1 MLESAASRSFDDTQG
16 RAKAR
21 FSVASEKAKEAQKMA
36 AQAFPHPT
44 DPIGGDVG
52 AVRRYVD
59 LLVQAIEV
67 MQKGRDQ

>member
-1 MLESAASRSFDDTQG
+1 
-16 RAKAR
+16 
-21 FSVASEKAKEAQKMA
+21 VASEKAKEAQKMA